1 MYITVVGL
9 TRVVHVNTVVAL
21 NKEGGAGNSM
31 VDLNDFVKF
40 ASP

>member
-1 MYITVVGL
+1 MAGL
-9 TRVVHVNTVVAL
+9 TKVGHVNKVVAL